1 MKNLATFKNEV
12 CLIAGSGDFAYE
24 AASFLSNK
32 GTLKKIILLSKNN
45 LIENDF
51 NKICYNYD
59 IRDLE
64 KIITNIKKENIQDI
78 IIIGYVDVPPIKEI
92 KLSLK
97 SKFYLSKDFFLNNIN
112 QQSLILKRFLNYN
125 NLNLLSQKKIFKSF
139 LIKKNDQLIKKE
151 HESIVLKISHNISYI
166 KKIFNLNLSQS
177 LIMNGDRVLA
187 IEDFNGT
194 NNLINRVNAKKSNY
208 NELIFIKSKK
218 MNQIDEIDFPVIG
231 SETINLLLLKKYKLI
246 CLFNN
251 QSIVS
256 DKKVFLNKI
265 KNSKISLLVI

>member
-64 KIITNIKKENIQDI
+64 KIITDIKKENIQNI
-78 IIIGYVDVPPIKEI
+78 IIIGYVDLPPINEI

-97 SKFYLSKDFFLNNIN
+97 SKFYFRI
-112 QQSLILKRFLNYN
+112 
-125 NLNLLSQKKIFKSF
+125 
-139 LIKKNDQLIKKE
+139 
-151 HESIVLKISHNISYI
+151 
-166 KKIFNLNLSQS
+166 
-177 LIMNGDRVLA
+177 
-187 IEDFNGT
+187 
-194 NNLINRVNAKKSNY
+194 
-208 NELIFIKSKK
+208 
-218 MNQIDEIDFPVIG
+218 
-231 SETINLLLLKKYKLI
+231 
-246 CLFNN
+246 
-251 QSIVS
+251 
-256 DKKVFLNKI
+256 
-265 KNSKISLLVI
+265 

>member
-1 MKNLATFKNEV
+1 
-12 CLIAGSGDFAYE
+12 
-24 AASFLSNK
+24 
-32 GTLKKIILLSKNN
+32 
-45 LIENDF
+45 
-51 NKICYNYD
+51 
-59 IRDLE
+59 
-64 KIITNIKKENIQDI
+64 
-78 IIIGYVDVPPIKEI
+78 
-92 KLSLK
+92 
-97 SKFYLSKDFFLNNIN
+97 
-112 QQSLILKRFLNYN
+112 
-125 NLNLLSQKKIFKSF
+125 
-139 LIKKNDQLIKKE
+139 
-151 HESIVLKISHNISYI
+151 
-166 KKIFNLNLSQS
+166 
-177 LIMNGDRVLA
+177 MNGDRVLA